1 MTGSTVGLRG
11 GVEIALAGAVVPLR
25 AVDTAAVA
33 IDPAAV
39 VDLPGPVRALV
50 AFALVL
56 LVGGGLLW
64 RFEAFVDRSIDA
76 TMARPLWAVGYGV
89 AAHATIGFAGLY
101 LTTRFAQVDVS
112 GWNAGGIGVLIGAL
126 LALLAGALGFS
137 VVGTTLV
144 GLLDDG
150 GPWSGLIVG
159 ALVAGAVAVLDPLFG
174 GVAWVAIASLGIGG
188 AVRRWVHAS
197 AGPDA

>member
-1 MTGSTVGLRG
+1 MPGSTVGLLG
-11 GVEIALAGAVVPLR
+11 GVEIALAGDVVPLQ
-25 AVDTAAVA
+25 AV
-33 IDPAAV
+33 DPAAF

-50 AFALVL
+50 VFALVL
-56 LVGGGLLW
+56 LLGGGLLW
-64 RFEAFVDRSIDA
+64 RFEPFVDRSIDA
-76 TMARPLWAVGYGV
+76 TLARPLWAVGYGV

-101 LTTRFAQVDVS
+101 LSTRLGQVNVS
-112 GWNAGGIGVLIGAL
+112 GWNASGIGVLIGVL
-126 LALLAGALGFS
+126 LVLLAGALGFS

-159 ALVAGAVAVLDPLFG
+159 AVIAGAVAVVDPFFG

-197 AGPDA
+197 AVPDV